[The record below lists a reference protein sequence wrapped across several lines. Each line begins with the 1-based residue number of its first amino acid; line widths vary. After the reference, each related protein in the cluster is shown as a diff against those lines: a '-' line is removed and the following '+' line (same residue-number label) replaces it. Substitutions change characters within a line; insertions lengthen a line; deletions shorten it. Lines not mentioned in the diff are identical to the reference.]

1 MDKKTRLNMAIS
13 LLLQIVTIIS
23 SFIIPKQILLS
34 FGSEVNGLV
43 NSITQFLNYI
53 SLIEGGLGSVLMT
66 ALYQPLN
73 ENDFEKVSRIIVA
86 GNNFFKKIA
95 KIFLIYLFAVSVV
108 YPLIVKTKFSFSYI
122 CTLSLI
128 LGISLFI
135 QYYFSI
141 IWRLMLQADRKVYIS
156 AGVQIVTVTLN
167 TILTVAIVRI
177 YPSIHVIKLISA
189 GIFVIQPLIYNLY
202 IEKNYEINKKAVA
215 DNAALEH
222 RWDGFG
228 INLAA
233 FFNGNTDVIV
243 LSLLSTLSNVSI
255 YGVYSLVVTGI
266 KSIITSISAGI
277 VPSLGREYSLG
288 NKNKLKTIFSK
299 YENLIL
305 FIVFTI
311 YSCAVLLI
319 VPFVINYTSGV
330 TDANYRQPVFSILL
344 ILSYSIFCIREPYVN
359 MAYVSNSYKKI
370 SKYAYIEALIN
381 VCASFLFVKKFGL
394 NGVALGTF
402 ASMSYRTCMQ
412 IIFLKKNIIYRSPIV
427 FGRKFLIYLT
437 TTTVGVIIAK
447 NIVILSG
454 ENGWGEWLLKAIITT
469 IIIILWNAVAYIS
482 IWFYECKFKK
492 GDKIY
497 ESFK

>member
-1 MDKKTRLNMAIS
+1 MDKKTRMNMFIS
-13 LLLQIVTIIS
+13 LLLQVVTIIS

-53 SLIEGGLGSVLMT
+53 SLLEGGLGSVLMT
-66 ALYQPLN
+66 ALYKPLN
-73 ENDFEKVSRIIVA
+73 ENDSEKVSRIVAA
-86 GNNFFKKIA
+86 GNKFFKKISG
-95 KIFLIYLFAVSVV
+95 IFLIYLIVVSMV
-108 YPLIVKTKFSFSYI
+108 YPLIVKTEFSFGYV

-128 LGISLFI
+128 LGMSLFI

-141 IWRLMLQADRKVYIS
+141 VWRLMLQADRKVYIS
-156 AGVQIVTVTLN
+156 AGVQIITVALN
-167 TILTVAIVRI
+167 TILTVLIVRI

-189 GIFVIQPLIYNLY
+189 GVFVVQPVIYNLY
-202 IEKNYEINKKAVA
+202 IEKNYKINKKAIA
-215 DNAALEH
+215 DNTALEH

-277 VPSLGREYSLG
+277 VPGLGREYSLG
-288 NKNKLKTIFSK
+288 NKEELKKLFSK
-299 YENLIL
+299 YENLIFFL
-305 FIVFTI
+305 VFTI
-311 YSCAVLLI
+311 YSCAILLI
-319 VPFVINYTSGV
+319 VPFVVNYTLGV
-330 TDANYRQPVFSILL
+330 TDVDYRQPVFSILL
-344 ILSYSIFCIREPYVN
+344 ILSYGVFCIREPYVN

-381 VCASFLFVKKFGL
+381 VVLSFLFVKKLGL

-402 ASMSYRTCMQ
+402 VSMGYRTCVQ
-412 IIFLKKNIIYRSPIV
+412 IIFLKKNILYRSPFV
-427 FGRKFLIYLT
+427 FIFKFLIYLAT
-437 TTTVGVIIAK
+437 SSVGVVLARRL
-447 NIVILSG
+447 IVVSG
-454 ENGWGEWLLKAIITT
+454 DNGWEEWLLKAIGTT
-469 IIIILWNAVAYIS
+469 VIVGFCNLVAYAG
-482 IWFYECKFKK
+482 IWLCECKYRERYKK
-492 GDKIY
+492 A
-497 ESFK
+497 

>member
-1 MDKKTRLNMAIS
+1 MDKKTRLNMTIS

-73 ENDFEKVSRIIVA
+73 ENDIEKVSRIIVA

-108 YPLIVKTKFSFSYI
+108 YPLIVKTEFSFSYI

-141 IWRLMLQADRKVYIS
+141 VWRLMLQADRKVYIS
-156 AGVQIVTVTLN
+156 AGVQIITVTLN
-167 TILTVAIVRI
+167 TILTVVIVRI

-189 GIFVIQPLIYNLY
+189 GVFVIQPLIYNLY
-202 IEKNYEINKKAVA
+202 IEKNYKINKRAI
-215 DNAALEH
+215 H

-288 NKNKLKTIFSK
+288 NKKKLESIFSK
-299 YENLIL
+299 YENLVL

-319 VPFVINYTSGV
+319 VPFVLNYTSGV
-330 TDANYRQPVFSILL
+330 TDANYRQPIFSILL

-370 SKYAYIEALIN
+370 SKYAYIEAVIN
-381 VCASFLFVKKFGL
+381 VCASFLFVKKLGL

-402 ASMSYRTCMQ
+402 FSMSYRTCMQ
-412 IIFLKKNIIYRSPIV
+412 IIFLKKNILYRSPIV
-427 FGRKFLIYLT
+427 FIIKFLIYLASS
-437 TTTVGVIIAK
+437 TVGIIIAK

-454 ENGWGEWLLKAIITT
+454 ENGWGEWLLKAIGTT
-469 IIIILWNAVAYIS
+469 IIIIIGNIAAYIS
-482 IWFYECKFKK
+482 IWFCEYKLKERR
-492 GDKIY
+492 
-497 ESFK
+497 